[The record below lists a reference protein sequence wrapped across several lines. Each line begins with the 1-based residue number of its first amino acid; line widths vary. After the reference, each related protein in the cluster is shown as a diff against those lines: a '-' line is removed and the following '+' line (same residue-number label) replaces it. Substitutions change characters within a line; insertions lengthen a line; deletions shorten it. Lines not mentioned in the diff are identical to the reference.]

1 MTTVLVVDDSRLARD
16 MVSHVIASL
25 HPDWTIVVAAGG
37 EEALEKVGADAP
49 AAAIVDYNMPGM
61 DGLTLAARLT
71 ERFPGLPI
79 GILTANVQETLRKKA
94 EALGCRFIAKPIT
107 TDKIRVFLS
116 DSGLPG
122 AGA

>member
-25 HPDWTIVVAAGG
+25 HPDWTIVTAAGG
-37 EEALEKVGADAP
+37 EEALQKVGGAAP

-61 DGLTLAARLT
+61 DGLTLSASLI

-79 GILTANVQETLRKKA
+79 GILTANVQEALKKKT

-107 TDKIRVFLS
+107 SDKIRTFLS
-116 DSGLPG
+116 EAGLSEPKP
-122 AGA
+122 

>member
-37 EEALEKVGADAP
+37 EEALQKVGTSAP
-49 AAAIVDYNMPGM
+49 AAAVVDYNMPGM
-61 DGLTLAARLT
+61 DGLTLAAGLI

-79 GILTANVQETLRKKA
+79 GILTANVQEALKKKA

-107 TDKIRVFLS
+107 SDKIRAFLS
-116 DSGLPG
+116 EAGLSEPKP
-122 AGA
+122 